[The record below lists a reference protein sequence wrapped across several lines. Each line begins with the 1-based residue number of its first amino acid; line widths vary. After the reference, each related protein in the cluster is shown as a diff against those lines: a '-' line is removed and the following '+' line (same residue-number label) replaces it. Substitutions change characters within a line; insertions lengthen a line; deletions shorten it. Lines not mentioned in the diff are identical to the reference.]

1 MCASPNQRGRRG
13 DVVSVERERGG
24 FFQEIFSP
32 LCSIFPC
39 MFCEK
44 RDAII
49 RPFKGTARMGRT
61 VAHKRGLFNIIS
73 ICYLISTSFFF
84 CVHPVDM
91 YRPWCSLG
99 QQLMSATMSVRPSSY
114 ANRSAAVFTRPI
126 DSRVTT
132 HTQPVNFH
140 LFLLA
145 LFNLTFVQCPLCPIR
160 GCRAGGT
167 ITYWNFDGKFGTRQS
182 LHKRAN
188 KSCCDWKKGEG
199 RPCKCVLRES
209 RAPLRRSS
217 LTDSRIDPR
226 PGDAQEGGG
235 GRWGG
240 W

>member
-24 FFQEIFSP
+24 FFRRFFSP

-132 HTQPVNFH
+132 HTH
-140 LFLLA
+140 
-145 LFNLTFVQCPLCPIR
+145 TT
-160 GCRAGGT
+160 G
-167 ITYWNFDGKFGTRQS
+167 
-182 LHKRAN
+182 
-188 KSCCDWKKGEG
+188 
-199 RPCKCVLRES
+199 
-209 RAPLRRSS
+209 
-217 LTDSRIDPR
+217 
-226 PGDAQEGGG
+226 
-235 GRWGG
+235 
-240 W
+240 